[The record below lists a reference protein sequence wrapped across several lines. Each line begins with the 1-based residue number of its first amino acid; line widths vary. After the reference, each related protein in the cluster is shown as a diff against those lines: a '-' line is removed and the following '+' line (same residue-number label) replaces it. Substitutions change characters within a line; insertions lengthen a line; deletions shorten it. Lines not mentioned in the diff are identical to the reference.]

1 MIGDSKD
8 SYSSWRTMQR
18 NWKKV
23 AKSPKIEISR
33 IGPCPISLESY
44 DHWLLTSGIYFAF
57 KNIFN
62 PFFGGW
68 KWSIFMIFQKV
79 PNLQGKYRVS
89 QYKKI
94 NFSTISGQKRTK
106 IGMNTNKVYICPH
119 LKGFCPAC
127 PCNVIFWIFKIG
139 LRKLKMS

>member
-1 MIGDSKD
+1 MRFSLASRVFFFSFPPASRRSAVHIMNQTVRR
-8 SYSSWRTMQR
+8 SYYEPDGPPFILWTRRTMQR

-94 NFSTISGQKRTK
+94 NFSTKSG
-106 IGMNTNKVYICPH
+106 
-119 LKGFCPAC
+119 
-127 PCNVIFWIFKIG
+127 
-139 LRKLKMS
+139 